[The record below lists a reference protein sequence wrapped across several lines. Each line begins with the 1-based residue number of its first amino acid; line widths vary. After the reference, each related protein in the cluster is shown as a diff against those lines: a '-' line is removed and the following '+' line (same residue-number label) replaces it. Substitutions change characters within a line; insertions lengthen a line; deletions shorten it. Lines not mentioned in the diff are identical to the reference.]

1 MMWDPNLAA
10 YAEYYAN
17 SRTGDCNIVNSGGPY
32 GENLAKGSSSSFSVV
47 SAVNLWVAGK
57 QYYDY
62 ASNTCIGGRECRHY
76 TQVVW
81 QNSVRLGCARAQCS
95 NGWWFVTCNYDPPG
109 NYIGQRPY

>member
-32 GENLAKGSSSSFSVV
+32 GENLAKGSSSS
-47 SAVNLWVAGK
+47 
-57 QYYDY
+57 
-62 ASNTCIGGRECRHY
+62 
-76 TQVVW
+76 VVW

>member
-32 GENLAKGSSSSFSVV
+32 GENLAKGSSSSFSV
-47 SAVNLWVAGK
+47 
-57 QYYDY
+57 
-62 ASNTCIGGRECRHY
+62 
-76 TQVVW
+76 
-81 QNSVRLGCARAQCS
+81 NSVRLGCARAQCS